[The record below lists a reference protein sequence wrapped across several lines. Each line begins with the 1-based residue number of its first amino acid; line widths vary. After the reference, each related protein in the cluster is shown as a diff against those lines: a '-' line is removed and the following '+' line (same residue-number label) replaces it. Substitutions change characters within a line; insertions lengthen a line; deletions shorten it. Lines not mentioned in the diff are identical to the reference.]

1 MSIPFSPSNPSH
13 VHNYGLFVYLIY
25 SITVAIS
32 DQTELKISNDSLFIN
47 PGDNRACFE
56 IEAVND
62 IIIEGTEVVNV
73 IVMPVNPNDRVMD
86 GTVSV
91 AIIDNNGM

>member
-1 MSIPFSPSNPSH
+1 MSIPFSPSNLSH
-13 VHNYGLFVYLIY
+13 VHNYDLSVFLIY

-32 DQTELKISNDSLFIN
+32 DQTELQISNDLLFIY
-47 PGDNRACFE
+47 PGDNRTCFE
-56 IEAVND
+56 IEAID
-62 IIIEGTEVVNV
+62 DAIIEGTEVVNV

-91 AIIDNNGM
+91 AIIDNDGM